1 MLFFRFIICICYA
14 QGKSNSLNH
23 TEPSSYNFSFCVE
36 TSSFENEIIIR
47 EKKIS
52 MQKQLE
58 EFSNF
63 IANISKMNITKIY
76 GISTLIDGKE
86 ANSSNFIRIIDE
98 KEKITISGF
107 TFTNFKNEIINSKN
121 ASIDIINCSFIE
133 NFIERNALLNFENC
147 NLKME
152 NIKFDLTQTHNSF
165 ILSCKNTSFFMS
177 NCDFNN
183 SFSYSSNP
191 FVYFNNSKG
200 KIKNTLFRNN
210 RTPLSSLII

>member
-98 KEKITISGF
+98 KEKITIR
-107 TFTNFKNEIINSKN
+107 IYI
-121 ASIDIINCSFIE
+121 
-133 NFIERNALLNFENC
+133 
-147 NLKME
+147 
-152 NIKFDLTQTHNSF
+152 
-165 ILSCKNTSFFMS
+165 
-177 NCDFNN
+177 
-183 SFSYSSNP
+183 Y
-191 FVYFNNSKG
+191 
-200 KIKNTLFRNN
+200 
-210 RTPLSSLII
+210 